1 MDKKMKT
8 ILYKIFV
15 KDWPR
20 KLISVILAFIIWG
33 LVSHSIT
40 TTKTVH
46 NVPIKIIN
54 IPPGKSVKGLE
65 DDNFLKKK
73 ITLTLTGNKNVLDD
87 ISGSDLEVVIDA
99 TGKGNEWIVSITPK
113 DLKCLNPDV
122 DVQKSI
128 NKVNHPS
135 LVIKLIKLTSQRIA
149 ILVMKPIGESPKNY
163 EYLDIYPYHL
173 YTTVKGPYEEVEG
186 IKKKGVK
193 LTFNL
198 NNIKNEDLQKLPSKG
213 DELSF
218 VIPDSWKKLLIPQ
231 ISSKAFLIDD
241 PNAKNLRINFARK
254 ELLKIEKKIP
264 VTLFFSAQNGNRT
277 PKNCLI
283 EKNEFIKEKN
293 GIKVVK
299 IPLFAKGVSREF
311 LELVEG
317 RIQIIIIP
325 SSNNEF
331 LWHAQFIYPHEL
343 EDRYVSKII
352 SEKPKSHYLREEYL
366 RNRFRNY
373 MNRFRLYT
381 KEGEKL
387 HLDIKLEGKNVK
399 ISKQVDHLESRK
411 IN

>member
-1 MDKKMKT
+1 MRD

-15 KDWPR
+15 KNWPR

-33 LVSHSIT
+33 LVNHSIT

-54 IPPGKSVKGLE
+54 IPPGKSVKGLG
-65 DDNFLKKK
+65 DDNFLKKT
-73 ITLTLTGNKNVLDD
+73 ITLTLSGNKNVLDD
-87 ISGSDLEVVIDA
+87 ISGSDLEVVMDA
-99 TGKGNEWIVSITPK
+99 TGKGDQWIVSITPK
-113 DLKCLNPDV
+113 DLVCLNPDV

-128 NKVNHPS
+128 NKINHPS
-135 LVIKLIKLTSQRIA
+135 LVIKLIKLTSQKVS

-163 EYLDIYPYHL
+163 EYLDIYPYQL
-173 YTTVKGPYEEVEG
+173 CTTIKGPYEEVEK
-186 IKKKGVK
+186 IKKKGIN

-218 VIPDSWKKLLIPQ
+218 VIPDSWKKLLIPR
-231 ISSKAFLIDD
+231 ISSKAILIDD

-254 ELLKIEKKIP
+254 DLLKIKEKIP
-264 VTLFFSAQNGNRT
+264 VALFFSEQNSKIN
-277 PKNCLI
+277 PKNCII
-283 EKNEFIKEKN
+283 EKNDLVREKN
-293 GIKVVK
+293 GIKVMRK
-299 IPLFAKGVSREF
+299 HLFAKGVSREF
-311 LELVEG
+311 LDLVEE

-325 SSNNEF
+325 SSQNEF

-343 EDRYVSKII
+343 EDKYVAKIT

-381 KEGEKL
+381 KDGEKL
-387 HLDIKLEGKNVK
+387 RLNIKLEGKNVK
-399 ISKQVDHLESRK
+399 ISKKQNYLESRE